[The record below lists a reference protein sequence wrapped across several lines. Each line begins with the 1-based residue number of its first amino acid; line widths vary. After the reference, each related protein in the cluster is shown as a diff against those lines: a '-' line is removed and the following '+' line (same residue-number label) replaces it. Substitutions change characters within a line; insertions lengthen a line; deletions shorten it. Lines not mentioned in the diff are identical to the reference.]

1 MHAKVQ
7 KRSEKCTFENKKSQ
21 NNFVFSTKSCNFAHN
36 MNNHLQEVR
45 WSENVIL
52 ADADYIDRVAFNL
65 IVNFE
70 RMLGRRIPQA
80 DIARWIDCV
89 ALDGGI
95 REGEH
100 ETQVVLIHQKGKQGL
115 ENFVPSAYHELDGKA
130 FKDHLGEFSI
140 NAYPIEQIAGEDFF
154 TEVLSLVTAQK
165 EVKRVMVIPN
175 LEENT
180 IYNKVR
186 ETLRQVDDEEKR
198 VTLFAMQP
206 LTGGNYRQE
215 ILGYSLMAA
224 LGIRA
229 EEIKD

>member
-1 MHAKVQ
+1 
-7 KRSEKCTFENKKSQ
+7 
-21 NNFVFSTKSCNFAHN
+21 
-36 MNNHLQEVR
+36 MNNSLQTVR

-52 ADADYIDRVAFNL
+52 ADADYIDKVAFNL

-80 DIARWIDCV
+80 DMARWIDCV

-100 ETQVVLIHQKGKQGL
+100 ETLVVLIHQKGKHGL
-115 ENFVPSAYHELDGKA
+115 ENFVPSTYEELDGKA

-140 NAYPIEQIAGEDFF
+140 NAYPIEQLGEDFF
-154 TEVLSLVTAQK
+154 TEVLELVTAQK
-165 EVKRVMVIPN
+165 EVNRVMVIPN
-175 LEENT
+175 LEDEL

-186 ETLRQVDDEEKR
+186 EALRRVDDEEKR

-224 LGIRA
+224 LGIRS
-229 EEIKD
+229 EEIRER

>member
-1 MHAKVQ
+1 
-7 KRSEKCTFENKKSQ
+7 
-21 NNFVFSTKSCNFAHN
+21 
-36 MNNHLQEVR
+36 MNNNLQEVR

-52 ADADYIDRVAFNL
+52 ADADYIDKVAFNL

-100 ETQVVLIHQKGKQGL
+100 EILVVLIHQKGKQGL
-115 ENFVPSAYHELDGKA
+115 ENFMPTAYEELNGKA
-130 FKDHLGEFSI
+130 FKDHLGEFAI
-140 NAYPIEQIAGEDFF
+140 NAYPIEQIAGGKDFL
-154 TEVLSLVTAQK
+154 TEVLELVTSQK

-175 LEENT
+175 MEDEL

-186 ETLRQVDDEEKR
+186 DILRRMDGEDKR

-206 LTGGNYRQE
+206 LSGGNYRQE

-224 LGIRA
+224 LGISA
-229 EEIKD
+229 DEIKD

>member
-1 MHAKVQ
+1 
-7 KRSEKCTFENKKSQ
+7 
-21 NNFVFSTKSCNFAHN
+21 
-36 MNNHLQEVR
+36 MNNSLQTVR

-52 ADADYIDRVAFNL
+52 ADADYIDKVAFNL

-80 DIARWIDCV
+80 DMARWIDCV

-100 ETQVVLIHQKGKQGL
+100 ETLVVLIHQKGKQGL
-115 ENFVPSAYHELDGKA
+115 ENFVPSTYEELDGKA
-130 FKDHLGEFSI
+130 FKDHLGEFAI
-140 NAYPIEQIAGEDFF
+140 NAYPIEQLGEDFF
-154 TEVLSLVTAQK
+154 AEVLELVTAQK

-175 LEENT
+175 LEDEL

-186 ETLRQVDDEEKR
+186 EALRRVDDEEKR

-224 LGIRA
+224 LGIRS
-229 EEIKD
+229 EEISPEC